1 MGVGVLLAVVGA
13 ILTFAVRAN
22 TSVISL
28 PIVGV
33 ILMIAGAA
41 LIWHGS
47 KGTRRKRIIT
57 REERPERRDDPDQHR
72 ATDDR
77 GTRHRLSRG
86 RSGGRSGVG
95 EDVGPRR
102 GSRPS
107 SRRRAAA
114 SPTRPPRS

>member
-1 MGVGVLLAVVGA
+1 VGVGVLLAVVGA

-22 TSVISL
+22 TSVINV

-57 REERPERRDDPDQHR
+57 REERPSGASTPTSTVRQTIEERDID
-72 ATDDR
+72 
-77 GTRHRLSRG
+77 
-86 RSGGRSGVG
+86 
-95 EDVGPRR
+95 
-102 GSRPS
+102 
-107 SRRRAAA
+107 
-114 SPTRPPRS
+114 

>member
-57 REERPERRDDPDQHR
+57 REERPSGATTPTSTVRQTIEERDID
-72 ATDDR
+72 
-77 GTRHRLSRG
+77 
-86 RSGGRSGVG
+86 
-95 EDVGPRR
+95 
-102 GSRPS
+102 
-107 SRRRAAA
+107 
-114 SPTRPPRS
+114 